1 MLQDLWLG
9 ILLNYI
15 FLICFIQWA
24 RYDTMMKETWSH
36 RLKLENEIDEF
47 ISKIVEDYK
56 FKETYIKSIDEII
69 DEVAKEIKKKTR
81 KR

>member
-1 MLQDLWLG
+1 
-9 ILLNYI
+9 
-15 FLICFIQWA
+15 
-24 RYDTMMKETWSH
+24 MMKETWSH